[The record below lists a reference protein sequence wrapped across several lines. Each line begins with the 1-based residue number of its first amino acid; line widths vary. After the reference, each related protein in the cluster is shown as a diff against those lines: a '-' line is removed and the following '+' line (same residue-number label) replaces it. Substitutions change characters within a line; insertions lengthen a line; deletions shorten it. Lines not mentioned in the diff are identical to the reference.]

1 MMYIKN
7 PSLFLEGGEN
17 EKGIVS
23 FLFYF
28 LTWNEIKI
36 FSVSPYVCV
45 CVFTL
50 HPTFSAFCLFKDNRF
65 LPHF

>member
-7 PSLFLEGGEN
+7 PSLFLEGSKN

-23 FLFYF
+23 FPFYF

-36 FSVSPYVCV
+36 FSVSPYARVCV
-45 CVFTL
+45 CVYITSDFL
-50 HPTFSAFCLFKDNRF
+50 SF
-65 LPHF
+65 LPFQR